1 MRTANGHSGN
11 GVRRPGRLRVRP
23 LVNAM
28 DGRAPSCSMQVSAR
42 SPGHEHLSSRLP
54 NGYKGVMAIAHLIRE
69 ARERAGLTRAELARR
84 AGVAA
89 STVGRIEAGARAPST
104 DLAERLVRAAGFEVR
119 VALGEPDPAT
129 DALFERTLRRTPAER
144 LADATRAAR
153 FVLRGR
159 RAMTQKQ

>member
-1 MRTANGHSGN
+1 MPCG
-11 GVRRPGRLRVRP
+11 
-23 LVNAM
+23 
-28 DGRAPSCSMQVSAR
+28 
-42 SPGHEHLSSRLP
+42 LP
-54 NGYKGVMAIAHLIRE
+54 NGYKGAMAIAHLIRE

-89 STVGRIEAGARAPST
+89 STVGRVEAGTRVPST

-129 DALFERTLRRTPAER
+129 DALFERTLPRTPAER

-153 FVLRGR
+153 FVLHGR
-159 RAMTQKQ
+159 RALARGGNGRG